1 MDVKPT
7 IKTAQQ
13 DSVVTLKQRHFPF
26 GTRELIL
33 RGHQSLTI
41 KEKSL
46 FRKDETTIP
55 LEILQASPASSKTFS
70 VKWLLNSIALIILSI
85 IVYRFAESYHI
96 PPLHIMTLLLVI
108 FSVYALYQ
116 FFENTSN
123 LIIYRNAYTNEHY
136 LYLWNNSPNKR
147 AFQAFLNTLNQRI
160 DGFETAKAKSTAE
173 KIELYSQ
180 HLAFLHKENII
191 DNKQLSQLSR
201 KVYNRCLEE
210 S

>member
-1 MDVKPT
+1 MNTTKQSP
-7 IKTAQQ
+7 IIR
-13 DSVVTLKQRHFPF
+13 LKQRHFPF

-33 RGHQSLTI
+33 DGHQSLTV
-41 KEKSL
+41 KECSL
-46 FRKDETTIP
+46 FRKDETTLP
-55 LEILQASPASSKTFS
+55 LEILQSSPASSKTFS
-70 VKWLLNSIALIILSI
+70 LKWLLNSIALIILSI
-85 IVYRFAESYHI
+85 VVYQFAETYSI

-108 FSVYALYQ
+108 FSVYAIYQ
-116 FFENTSN
+116 FFEKTSD

-147 AFQAFLNTLNQRI
+147 AFQAFLNTLNHRI

-201 KVYNRCLEE
+201 KVYERCLE